1 MLFEARLKYG
11 AELMSLRFLR
21 TARTASP
28 TTRRNLTKATRPF
41 VATMNGH
48 ADKSPDFEQGWP
60 EERYSLQILQAQP
73 ARVTFPKPESAERQE
88 PVIEDANEETS
99 ETSSAIYQAAAHL
112 RAGNLVA
119 LPTETVYGLGANAR
133 NPQAVAKIFRTKG
146 RPSDNPLIVHVSDMD
161 MLNESIPEETDDWRI
176 PEAYRCLMKQFWPGS
191 MTLLFPTRR
200 RNSSRESSTF
210 ADEVT
215 CGLSTVGIRM
225 PSHPVARALIR
236 KAGVPVAA
244 PSSNASGRPSP
255 TTAEHVQYDLGGA
268 LDEELAR
275 EKGEEPV
282 QGPNRARISLILD
295 GGPCQVGLESTVID
309 GVTDAKEIRILRPG
323 GVTVEDIRKALQE
336 RELEG
341 EGDGKVKV
349 RVYGKDLE
357 RSEKEESKP
366 STPGMKYKHYSPS
379 AKVVLLHLPDSSSG
393 RKLSLREILQQQ
405 LMMLPQDAER
415 TPRIGLMAPS
425 NSPLINIAKA
435 VASDA
440 MKLNARGSGPAETLS
455 LSLDGTSATLFLYDL
470 GPTFEPKTIAS
481 RLFAGLRQLDE
492 DPLATPAVS
501 SSGGRKEN
509 GCDVILVQAMSMD
522 SIGLAFMNRLEKAAS
537 EVICVDANA

>member
-1 MLFEARLKYG
+1 
-11 AELMSLRFLR
+11 
-21 TARTASP
+21 
-28 TTRRNLTKATRPF
+28 
-41 VATMNGH
+41 MNGH

-60 EERYSLQILQAQP
+60 EERYSLQILQAQT

-161 MLNESIPEETDDWRI
+161 MLNESIPEETHDWRI
-176 PEAYRCLMKQFWPGS
+176 PEAYRCLMEQFWPGS